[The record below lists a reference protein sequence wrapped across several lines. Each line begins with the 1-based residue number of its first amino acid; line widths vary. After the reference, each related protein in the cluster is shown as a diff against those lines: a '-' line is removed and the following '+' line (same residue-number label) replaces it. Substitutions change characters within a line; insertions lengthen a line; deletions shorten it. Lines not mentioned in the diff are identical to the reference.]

1 MAFTYTEN
9 TETPGSFVI
18 EMTHRKSETLTRV
31 VLVFLLVAA
40 GAAAQDC
47 PNENSVW
54 RAGGFT

>member
-9 TETPGSFVI
+9 TEPPGSFVI

-47 PNENSVW
+47 P
-54 RAGGFT
+54 

>member
-47 PNENSVW
+47 P
-54 RAGGFT
+54 